1 MANFLSSLDWSR
13 VQAFLAV
20 VDTGSLSGAARQLG
34 TSQPTL
40 GRQVKALEEAL
51 ATRLFR
57 REAKGLALTEAGAA
71 LVEPAR
77 AMQEA
82 AMRMQLTAAGRE
94 EELAGTVRIT
104 APVSV
109 SRWMLPAIVAR
120 LRREEPEIQVELV
133 PNDASDNLL
142 FREADIAV
150 RMYQPTQLDL
160 VALRLGDLR
169 MGLYAAER
177 YLEGRE
183 LPTEFAALMQ
193 MDLVGNDRE
202 ERIIRGMREFGI
214 AADRHSFGA
223 RVDDQSVYWALVC
236 AGCGLGFGPCMV
248 GDVEPGVV
256 PVLRGPPVP
265 SLPMWLAAHEEV
277 RRVPRVVRVWDAL
290 AEALPPLLDPA
301 APRA

>member
-1 MANFLSSLDWSR
+1 MANPLSALDWSR

-51 ATRLFR
+51 STRLFKR
-57 REAKGLALTEAGAA
+57 AAKGLELTEAGAA

-104 APVSV
+104 APVAV
-109 SRWMLPAIVAR
+109 SRWLLPPVVAR
-120 LRREEPEIQVELV
+120 LRRAAPEIQLELV

-160 VALRLGDLR
+160 VARRLGDLR
-169 MGLYAAER
+169 MGLYAAES
-177 YLEGRE
+177 YLAGRE
-183 LPTEFAALMQ
+183 LPSDLAELMQ

-202 ERIIRGMREFGI
+202 ERIIRGLRDFGI
-214 AADRHSFGA
+214 ASDRHSFGT

-236 AGCGLGFGPCMV
+236 AGCGLGFGPCIV

-256 PVLRGPPVP
+256 AVLRGPPVP

-277 RRVPRVVRVWDAL
+277 RRVPRVARVWDAL
-290 AEALPPLLDPA
+290 TEALPPLLDPA